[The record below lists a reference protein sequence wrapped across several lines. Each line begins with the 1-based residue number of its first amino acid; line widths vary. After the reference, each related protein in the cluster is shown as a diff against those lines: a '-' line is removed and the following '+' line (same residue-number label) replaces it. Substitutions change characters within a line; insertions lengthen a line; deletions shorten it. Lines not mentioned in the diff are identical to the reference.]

1 MMNVDIFEKVK
12 VLVAEELKVKEEEIK
27 PESDFVKD
35 LNADSLDVV
44 EFIMALEEKFDIKIP
59 DESAEK
65 IKTVQD
71 VVNYIAEYQAA
82 SE

>member
-1 MMNVDIFEKVK
+1 MSSEIFDKVK
-12 VLVAEELKVKEEEIK
+12 TLVAEELKVKEEEIK

-44 EFIMALEEKFDIKIP
+44 EFIMALEEKFDVKIP
-59 DESAEK
+59 DEAAEN

-71 VVNYIAEYQAA
+71 VVDYIVNYKAD

>member
-1 MMNVDIFEKVK
+1 MNVDIFEKVK

>member
-1 MMNVDIFEKVK
+1 MMSSEIFNKVK
-12 VLVAEELKVKEEEIK
+12 TLVAEELKVELEEVK

-59 DESAEK
+59 DEAAEK

-71 VVNYIAEYQAA
+71 VVDYIANYKTE

>member
-1 MMNVDIFEKVK
+1 MMSSEIFDKVK
-12 VLVAEELKVKEEEIK
+12 TLVAEELKVKEEEIK

-44 EFIMALEEKFDIKIP
+44 EFIMALEEKFEIKIP
-59 DESAEK
+59 DEAAEN

-71 VVNYIAEYQAA
+71 VVNYISEYKAD

>member
-1 MMNVDIFEKVK
+1 MSSEIFDKVK
-12 VLVAEELKVKEEEIK
+12 TLVAEELKVKEEEIK

-44 EFIMALEEKFDIKIP
+44 EFIMALEEKFEIKIP
-59 DESAEK
+59 DEAAEN

-71 VVNYIAEYQAA
+71 VVNYISEYKAD

>member
-12 VLVAEELKVKEEEIK
+12 ILVAEELKVKEEEIK

-71 VVNYIAEYQAA
+71 VVNYIVEYQAA

>member
-1 MMNVDIFEKVK
+1 MNLEIFEKVK

-59 DESAEK
+59 DEAAEK
-65 IKTVQD
+65 IKTVQN
-71 VVNYIAEYQAA
+71 VVDYISEYQAA
-82 SE
+82 SK

>member
-1 MMNVDIFEKVK
+1 MSVYEEVK
-12 VLVAEELKVKEEEIK
+12 NLVSSELKVKPEEIK
-27 PESDFVKD
+27 PESDFTKD

-59 DESAEK
+59 DEDAEK

-71 VVNYIAEYQAA
+71 VVNYIESATAK
-82 SE
+82 